1 MRGGCFDSASPH
13 FFKNRNIQNQGY
25 SHNSHHQENQAH
37 HSHIAFFYQKH
48 VQRISQAGNQNYS
61 CGFPDILF
69 CLCCKVEKAE
79 DRNHQDSKISHQI
92 GDGKKFMAV
101 DVFHGLTSS
110 PPNETIIPFLDG
122 NTNGK
127 MVCLTNI
134 LKNPMIVGR
143 CFGIGSKEDIMK
155 EKHLDLCRDSVNSVF
170 FQFLI
175 PSIGATL
182 VNSIYILGDTILVGR
197 GVGSMGIAALN
208 LLLPV
213 FSLFFATGM
222 LFGVGGSVLFSFD
235 KGRKDETAAR
245 EHFSAA
251 LVGTVLMAVFYE
263 LVCGLFFD
271 PITAF
276 LGRNEAMDEM
286 VRSYG
291 RILTAGCPVFLLS
304 SFLQAFVRND
314 RAPRVAMAAVI
325 AGGVSNVILDY
336 IFMFPMKMG
345 MAGGALAT
353 VLGSVIT
360 VVILLSHFFS
370 SSNTLKF
377 TRHFHWKTIGEV
389 ALNGLSSF
397 ILDLSSGVVILLFN
411 RQLLYWIGDMGVMV
425 YGIVSNSVLVVN
437 SISNGI
443 SQASQPLMAVN
454 NGAGLL
460 ERVNQ
465 TFRLA
470 RRFSVGTGILFT
482 ALGLLVPALV
492 VRVFVS
498 PTPEILAMAVPA
510 VRIYFLAFLA
520 TGINLLLATYF
531 QSVLMPACALI
542 LSLCRGVIFSG
553 ILVYLLPLL
562 VGVEGI
568 WAAMPVAELLA
579 LILGILMKKRGKRQ
593 SS

>member
-1 MRGGCFDSASPH
+1 
-13 FFKNRNIQNQGY
+13 
-25 SHNSHHQENQAH
+25 
-37 HSHIAFFYQKH
+37 
-48 VQRISQAGNQNYS
+48 
-61 CGFPDILF
+61 
-69 CLCCKVEKAE
+69 
-79 DRNHQDSKISHQI
+79 
-92 GDGKKFMAV
+92 
-101 DVFHGLTSS
+101 
-110 PPNETIIPFLDG
+110 
-122 NTNGK
+122 
-127 MVCLTNI
+127 
-134 LKNPMIVGR
+134 
-143 CFGIGSKEDIMK
+143 MK

-251 LVGTVLMAVFYE
+251 LAGTILMAVFYE
-263 LVCGLFFD
+263 IVCGLYFD

-397 ILDLSSGVVILLFN
+397 ILDLSS
-411 RQLLYWIGDMGVMV
+411 
-425 YGIVSNSVLVVN
+425 
-437 SISNGI
+437 
-443 SQASQPLMAVN
+443 
-454 NGAGLL
+454 
-460 ERVNQ
+460 
-465 TFRLA
+465 
-470 RRFSVGTGILFT
+470 
-482 ALGLLVPALV
+482 
-492 VRVFVS
+492 
-498 PTPEILAMAVPA
+498 
-510 VRIYFLAFLA
+510 
-520 TGINLLLATYF
+520 
-531 QSVLMPACALI
+531 
-542 LSLCRGVIFSG
+542 LSLIH
-553 ILVYLLPLL
+553 I
-562 VGVEGI
+562 
-568 WAAMPVAELLA
+568 
-579 LILGILMKKRGKRQ
+579 
-593 SS
+593 

>member
-1 MRGGCFDSASPH
+1 M
-13 FFKNRNIQNQGY
+13 
-25 SHNSHHQENQAH
+25 
-37 HSHIAFFYQKH
+37 
-48 VQRISQAGNQNYS
+48 
-61 CGFPDILF
+61 
-69 CLCCKVEKAE
+69 
-79 DRNHQDSKISHQI
+79 
-92 GDGKKFMAV
+92 
-101 DVFHGLTSS
+101 
-110 PPNETIIPFLDG
+110 
-122 NTNGK
+122 
-127 MVCLTNI
+127 
-134 LKNPMIVGR
+134 
-143 CFGIGSKEDIMK
+143 MK
-155 EKHLDLCRDSVNSVF
+155 EKKLDLCRDQVTSVF

-222 LFGVGGSVLFSFD
+222 MFGVGGSVLFSFD
-235 KGRKDETAAR
+235 KGRKDEAAAR

-251 LVGTVLMAVFYE
+251 LVGTVIMAIFYE
-263 LVCGLFFD
+263 IVCGLYFD

-314 RAPRVAMAAVI
+314 RAPKVAMAAVI
-325 AGGVSNVILDY
+325 TGGVSNVILDY

-360 VVILLSHFFS
+360 VAILLSHFF

-377 TRHFHWKTIGEV
+377 TRHFRLKAIGEV
-389 ALNGLSSF
+389 AVNGLSSF

-411 RQLLYWIGDMGVMV
+411 RQLLYWVGDMGVMV
-425 YGIVSNSVLVVN
+425 YGIVSNSVLMVN

-454 NGAGLL
+454 NGAGLQ

-470 RRFSVGTGILFT
+470 RRFSVGTGIFFT
-482 ALGLLVPALV
+482 ALGLLAPAFV
-492 VRVFVS
+492 VRVFVL

-510 VRIYFLAFLA
+510 VRIYFLAFLT

-531 QSVLMPACALI
+531 QSVLMPGCALV

-562 VGVEGI
+562 VGVDGI
-568 WAAMPVAELLA
+568 WAAMPVAEFLA
-579 LILGILMKKRGKRQ
+579 LILGILMKKRGKRKN
-593 SS
+593 SRENG

>member
-1 MRGGCFDSASPH
+1 
-13 FFKNRNIQNQGY
+13 
-25 SHNSHHQENQAH
+25 
-37 HSHIAFFYQKH
+37 
-48 VQRISQAGNQNYS
+48 
-61 CGFPDILF
+61 
-69 CLCCKVEKAE
+69 
-79 DRNHQDSKISHQI
+79 
-92 GDGKKFMAV
+92 
-101 DVFHGLTSS
+101 
-110 PPNETIIPFLDG
+110 
-122 NTNGK
+122 
-127 MVCLTNI
+127 
-134 LKNPMIVGR
+134 MIVGR

-470 RRFSVGTGILFT
+470 KRFSVGTGILFT
-482 ALGLLVPALV
+482 ALGLLAPALV

-553 ILVYLLPLL
+553 ILVYLLPYA
-562 VGVEGI
+562 VGVDGI

-579 LILGILMKKRGKRQ
+579 LMLGITMKKRGRRQ
-593 SS
+593 SSRSDT

>member
-1 MRGGCFDSASPH
+1 
-13 FFKNRNIQNQGY
+13 
-25 SHNSHHQENQAH
+25 
-37 HSHIAFFYQKH
+37 
-48 VQRISQAGNQNYS
+48 
-61 CGFPDILF
+61 
-69 CLCCKVEKAE
+69 
-79 DRNHQDSKISHQI
+79 
-92 GDGKKFMAV
+92 
-101 DVFHGLTSS
+101 
-110 PPNETIIPFLDG
+110 
-122 NTNGK
+122 
-127 MVCLTNI
+127 
-134 LKNPMIVGR
+134 
-143 CFGIGSKEDIMK
+143 
-155 EKHLDLCRDSVNSVF
+155 
-170 FQFLI
+170 
-175 PSIGATL
+175 
-182 VNSIYILGDTILVGR
+182 
-197 GVGSMGIAALN
+197 MGIAALN

-222 LFGVGGSVLFSFD
+222 MFGVGGSVLFSFD
-235 KGRKDETAAR
+235 KGRKDEAAAR

-251 LVGTVLMAVFYE
+251 LVGTVIMAIFYE
-263 LVCGLFFD
+263 IVCGLYFD

-314 RAPRVAMAAVI
+314 RAPKVAMAAVI
-325 AGGVSNVILDY
+325 TGGVSNVILDY

-360 VVILLSHFFS
+360 VAILLSHFFS

-377 TRHFHWKTIGEV
+377 TRHFRLKAIGEV
-389 ALNGLSSF
+389 AVNGLSSF

-411 RQLLYWIGDMGVMV
+411 RQLLYWVGDMGVMV
-425 YGIVSNSVLVVN
+425 YGIVSNSVLMVN

-454 NGAGLL
+454 NGAGLQ

-470 RRFSVGTGILFT
+470 RRFSVGTGIFFT
-482 ALGLLVPALV
+482 ALGLLAPAFV
-492 VRVFVS
+492 VRVFVL

-510 VRIYFLAFLA
+510 VRIYFLAFLT

-531 QSVLMPACALI
+531 QSVLMPGCALV

-562 VGVEGI
+562 VGVDGI
-568 WAAMPVAELLA
+568 WAAMPVAEFLA
-579 LILGILMKKRGKRQ
+579 LMLGILMKKRGKRKN
-593 SS
+593 SRENG

>member
-1 MRGGCFDSASPH
+1 M
-13 FFKNRNIQNQGY
+13 
-25 SHNSHHQENQAH
+25 
-37 HSHIAFFYQKH
+37 
-48 VQRISQAGNQNYS
+48 
-61 CGFPDILF
+61 
-69 CLCCKVEKAE
+69 
-79 DRNHQDSKISHQI
+79 
-92 GDGKKFMAV
+92 
-101 DVFHGLTSS
+101 
-110 PPNETIIPFLDG
+110 
-122 NTNGK
+122 
-127 MVCLTNI
+127 
-134 LKNPMIVGR
+134 
-143 CFGIGSKEDIMK
+143 MK
-155 EKHLDLCRDSVNSVF
+155 EKKLDLCRDQVTSVF

-222 LFGVGGSVLFSFD
+222 MFGVGGSVLFSFD
-235 KGRKDETAAR
+235 KGRKDEAAAR

-251 LVGTVLMAVFYE
+251 LVGTVIMAIFYE
-263 LVCGLFFD
+263 IVCGLYFD

-291 RILTAGCPVFLLS
+291 WILTAGCPVFLLS

-314 RAPRVAMAAVI
+314 RAPKVAMAAVI
-325 AGGVSNVILDY
+325 TGGVSNVILDY

-360 VVILLSHFFS
+360 VAILLSHFFS

-377 TRHFHWKTIGEV
+377 TRHFRLKAIGEV
-389 ALNGLSSF
+389 AVNGLSSF

-411 RQLLYWIGDMGVMV
+411 RQLLYWVGDMGVMV
-425 YGIVSNSVLVVN
+425 YGIVSNSVLMVN

-454 NGAGLL
+454 NGAGLQ

-470 RRFSVGTGILFT
+470 RRFSVGTGIFFT
-482 ALGLLVPALV
+482 ALGLLAPAFV
-492 VRVFVS
+492 VRVFVL

-510 VRIYFLAFLA
+510 VRIYFLAFLT

-531 QSVLMPACALI
+531 QSVLMPGCALV

-562 VGVEGI
+562 VGVDGI
-568 WAAMPVAELLA
+568 WAAMPVAEFLA
-579 LILGILMKKRGKRQ
+579 LILGILMKKRGKRKN
-593 SS
+593 SRENG